1 MIDVENEIFASVAN
15 PLREKY
21 ENIFITSEYVKSPP
35 SFPCV
40 SIIEMD
46 NVVYQKTGTT
56 DVMENHAQLLYEIN
70 VYSNKTTGKKTEVKK
85 IIKGIDKI
93 FGQIGF
99 TRIMSAPVPNEQNNS
114 IYRMVSRYRA
124 VVSTNKTIF
133 RR

>member
-21 ENIFITSEYVKSPP
+21 ENIFITGEYVKSPP

-85 IIKGIDKI
+85 IIKVIDKI

-99 TRIMSAPVPNEQNNS
+99 TRIMSAPVPNEQDNS